1 MRPRHFRAREVI
13 CHAHEPGNSLFVI
26 QDGLAVVTIS
36 DGASGIQ
43 GEAVARLR
51 RGDVVGEMSL
61 ITGEPRSATVVAAVP
76 TSVLELDQEEFA
88 AILAQHPAILVN
100 LNRILS
106 RRLARTN
113 LRQAEQGRGEAV
125 ALIISRRVAALVPQ
139 MVSAT
144 EAASPRSVAALDVR
158 SYSYSQTF
166 SLGMNAPMDQ
176 PTQQSLDTALG
187 MLDDLLSEHGT
198 VIIVADI
205 DQENVSWL
213 VDNMDRAVIV
223 ASASEAERLSMML
236 GAYSTESTNKLQ
248 SVEVA
253 LVSTDASP
261 AAAITDYAPA
271 EIEGMPVIR
280 VLKRGV
286 DELGLDS
293 GLDDETT
300 VDRDIAWLGRHLSRT
315 KLGLALGAGGAKG
328 YAHIGALYV
337 LEEAGY
343 TVDYVAGSS
352 IGAMVGTWLALGMNA
367 AEVEATMRRAFSPEA
382 VASMFKLSMAGT
394 STGLDTVTRVCRE
407 STYDRTFADLVIPLV
422 VMSVDLNTRQP
433 APLCEGPLWQ
443 ALLAATAL
451 AGMFPPYQRDDQR
464 LVDGLALVPVPTG
477 SVIEAG
483 ADISVSVNILSRETL
498 PAWPGEMP
506 AEPAPAKAG
515 SRMLDTLL
523 EVMDLAQLDS
533 SIRHA
538 ALADVVVTPRF
549 GPSSWRDF
557 HLADLFLAAGREA
570 AAEQLASLSSL
581 ARPQALNLYSK
592 GEVHGSTAVRI

>member
-1 MRPRHFRAREVI
+1 MRPRYFRAREVI

-26 QDGLAVVTIS
+26 QDGLALVTIS
-36 DGASGIQ
+36 DGESGIQ

-61 ITGEPRSATVVAAVP
+61 ITGEPRSATVLAAVP
-76 TSVLELDQEEFA
+76 TSVLELDQDEFA

-106 RRLARTN
+106 HRLARTN
-113 LRQAEQGRGEAV
+113 LRQVERRRGEAV
-125 ALIISRRVAALVPQ
+125 ALIISRRVAALLPRI
-139 MVSAT
+139 VSAT
-144 EAASPRSVAALDVR
+144 ESASPRSVAALDVR

-166 SLGMNAPMDQ
+166 SLGMDASLDQ
-176 PTQQSLDTALG
+176 PAQQSLDTALG

-205 DQENVSWL
+205 DQENVSL
-213 VDNMDRAVIV
+213 LLDNMDRAVVV
-223 ASASEAERLSMML
+223 ASESEVQRLTL
-236 GAYSTESTNKLQ
+236 TPGAYSTEPTTKHQ
-248 SVEVA
+248 SIEVV
-253 LVSTDASP
+253 LVSADTSP
-261 AAAITDYAPA
+261 ASAPADKAPA

-280 VLKRGV
+280 VFKLGM
-286 DELGLDS
+286 DGLGLDS
-293 GLDDETT
+293 GLEAQATL
-300 VDRDIAWLGRHLSRT
+300 DRDVAWLGRHLSRT

-328 YAHIGALYV
+328 YAHIGALYL

-352 IGAMVGTWLALGMNA
+352 IGAMVGSWLALGMNA
-367 AEVEATMRRAFSPEA
+367 AEVEATMRHAFSPES
-382 VASMFKLSMAGT
+382 VASMFKLSMTGT
-394 STGLDTVTRVCRE
+394 STGLDTMTRVCRE
-407 STYDRTFADLVIPLV
+407 STHDRTFADLVIPLV

-433 APLCEGPLWQ
+433 APIREGPLWQ

-451 AGMFPPYQRDDQR
+451 AGMFPPYQRDGQR

-477 SVIEAG
+477 SVVEAG
-483 ADISVSVNILSRETL
+483 ADISISVNIMSRETL

-506 AEPAPAKAG
+506 PEPAPAKAG

-533 SIRHA
+533 STRHA

-570 AAEQLASLSSL
+570 AEEQLASLSSL
-581 ARPQALNLYSK
+581 ARPQAPNLYSK
-592 GEVHGSTAVRI
+592 GEVHGSTAVHI